1 MEGMVFWIVAILTLI
16 IVAALMLQG
25 LWRGKDGVSA
35 SMSDVS
41 VYRDQ
46 LDEVDRDRARGVL
59 SDAEA
64 ETVRLEIS
72 RRLLDA
78 DKRAERG
85 TSDRQ
90 GGRNLASVAIPVV
103 LLLGAFG
110 LYATLGAP
118 GARDLPIATRL
129 AEIDEAVANRPNQIE
144 AETAAADLLPEPTEP
159 DEGFMNLMEELRTV
173 LADRPDDIPGLML
186 LARNEAR
193 IGNFVAARKAQE
205 HLVAVKGAEATTN
218 DLAATVETM
227 TFAAGGYI
235 SPEAETYLRRLL
247 ELDPQNGFGRYFLG
261 LFHVQSGRPDRT
273 FPIWQRLLADSQP
286 NAPWVEIIR
295 SEMPQIAASAGLVY
309 QPPQELRGPDS
320 TAIAGAEDMSE
331 EDRQAMI
338 RGMVEGLSSRLAD
351 EGGSPEE
358 WMQLVRALTVL
369 GEEDRARI
377 IYNEAKQVY
386 GESED
391 AMRFIFR
398 AGIDA
403 GLE

>member
-1 MEGMVFWIVAILTLI
+1 MIFWILAILILV
-16 IVAALMLQG
+16 IVAALMLQA
-25 LWRGKDGVSA
+25 LWYGKNGEVSA
-35 SMSDVS
+35 SMSDLS

-64 ETVRLEIS
+64 EAVRLEIS
-72 RRLLDA
+72 RRLLEA
-78 DKRAERG
+78 DKRADAG
-85 TSDRQ
+85 TTMQQ
-90 GGRNLASVAIPVV
+90 GGRILAVVAIPLV
-103 LLLGAFG
+103 LFFGGLG

-118 GARDLPIATRL
+118 GSRDLPIATRL
-129 AEIDEAVANRPNQIE
+129 AEIDEAVANRPSQSE
-144 AETAAADLLPEPTEP
+144 AETAAADLLPDVAAP
-159 DEGFMNLMEELRTV
+159 DEGFTKLMDELRTV

-205 HLVAVKGAEATTN
+205 HLVAVKGQDATPN

-247 ELDPQNGFGRYFLG
+247 ELEPLNGFGRYFLG
-261 LFHVQSGRPDRT
+261 LLHVQSGRPDRT
-273 FPIWQRLLADSQP
+273 FPVWQRLLADSQP
-286 NAPWVEIIR
+286 NAPWVDIVR
-295 SEMPQIAASAGLVY
+295 SEMPQIAAAAGLVY
-309 QPPQELRGPDS
+309 QPQELRGPDS
-320 TAIAGAEDMSE
+320 AAMAAAEDMSE
-331 EDRQAMI
+331 EDRQEMI
-338 RGMVEGLSSRLAD
+338 RGMVDGLSERLAT

-358 WMQLVRALTVL
+358 WIQLVRALSVL
-369 GEEDRARI
+369 GEEDRARL
-377 IYNEAKQVY
+377 IYNEAKQVF

-391 AMRFIFR
+391 AMRDIFR
-398 AGIDA
+398 AGIAA